1 MIPKQEDFDRKYN
14 VRMPRTNGVTMLN
27 SQLAL
32 NSLEKSYHEIDRMVF
47 FSDKE
52 RLELST
58 KIRSRLLELSILLND
73 NPIDE
78 DNRETVK
85 YIAFLISKLDKAR
98 NKDDFLIVINEK
110 LNEVNNKIKK
120 GTIK

>member
-1 MIPKQEDFDRKYN
+1 MVPKQEDFDRRYN
-14 VRMPRTNGVTMLN
+14 VRMPRTNGETMLN
-27 SQLAL
+27 SHLAL
-32 NSLEKSYHEIDRMVF
+32 NSLENSYHEIDRMVF

-58 KIRSRLLELSILLND
+58 KIRSKLLELTILLND

-85 YIAFLISKLDKAR
+85 YIAFLISKLEKAR
-98 NKDDFLIVINEK
+98 NKDNFLIVINEK
-110 LNEVNNKIKK
+110 LNEVNREIKRR
-120 GTIK
+120 